1 MIGKQF
7 IVVYDWGTFPIAVH
21 EFDSLD
27 EAEQDRR
34 NYPDPETY
42 PIYSK
47 VEGQKAGFKDKLST
61 LFAQVSGMDMEL
73 TRRLTYEQR
82 QAWNNDGVQ
91 KFVSPELET
100 DYTKDEE

>member
-7 IVVYDWGTFPIAVH
+7 IVVYDWGTFPLAVH

-47 VEGQKAGFKDKLST
+47 VEGQKAGFRDSLSN
-61 LFAQVSGMDMEL
+61 LFAHVSTMDMEL
-73 TRRLTYEQR
+73 TRRLPYKT
-82 QAWNNDGVQ
+82 WNNDGAQ
-91 KFVSPELET
+91 KFMSPELKT
-100 DYTKDEE
+100 DYTAEEG